1 MQTALPEENF
11 MNLRFFIDSFRF
23 FCYTEENIQKGCAV
37 LDRNIYDA
45 YLRLLHQEL
54 VPAMGC
60 TEPIAVAYAAAVAA
74 KELPCLP
81 ETVNIRVSAN
91 IIKNV
96 KSVIVPNTGGLHGL
110 EAAAAAGIIAG
121 DPDSKLLVISRVTG
135 EEQKKIAGYLETAKF
150 SVEESDSGALFDICI
165 TLSGNGHRSTCRI
178 AEDHTNIVRIEKD
191 DSVLYERQL
200 SRNQAEASPEKA
212 LLTVEQIVEFADTV
226 AISDVQAVLDRQI
239 HCNMDIARE
248 GLENNYGARIGQ
260 VLLKSRE
267 NDVITRAKAYA
278 AAASDARM
286 GGCEKPV
293 VINSGSGNQGITA
306 SVPVII
312 YAQELKA
319 SQELLYRALL
329 VSNLVTLHLKS
340 GIGPLSAY
348 CGAISAGCGAAAG
361 ITYLYGG
368 KFREIAHTIVNA
380 IAINSGVICDG
391 AKASC
396 AAKIASAVEA
406 GLLGME
412 MFRQGSQFLGGD
424 GIVTKGVENTIRNVS
439 HLASEGMRKTDAE
452 IIKIMLS

>member
-1 MQTALPEENF
+1 
-11 MNLRFFIDSFRF
+11 MNREL
-23 FCYTEENIQKGCAV
+23 
-37 LDRNIYDA
+37 YDA
-45 YLRLLHQEL
+45 YLRVLEQEL

-60 TEPIAVAYAAAVAA
+60 TEPIVVAYAAAVAA
-74 KELPCLP
+74 RQLPSLP
-81 ETVNIRVSAN
+81 ETVDIVVSSN

-110 EAAAAAGIIAG
+110 EVAAAAGVIVG
-121 DPDSKLLVISRVTG
+121 DPERKLLVISQVTKQQQ
-135 EEQKKIAGYLETAKF
+135 EQIVAYLQTAAFTVK
-150 SVEESDSGALFDICI
+150 ESDSGALFDIQI
-165 TLSGNGHRSTCRI
+165 RLRAGEHTAMCRI
-178 AEDHTNIVRIEKD
+178 AGEHTNIVRIEADGKPILD
-191 DSVLYERQL
+191 REVDAACREET
-200 SRNQAEASPEKA
+200 ADKEK
-212 LLTVEQIVEFADTV
+212 LTIEHIVVFADQV
-226 AISDVQAVLDRQI
+226 DIADVKDILDRQI
-239 HCNMDIARE
+239 DCNMAIAQE
-248 GLENNYGARIGQ
+248 GLSNAYGARIGQ
-260 VLLKSRE
+260 VLLATRE

-286 GGCEKPV
+286 GGCELPV

-306 SVPVII
+306 SLPVII
-312 YAQELKA
+312 YAQELGA
-319 SQELLYRALL
+319 SREELYRALV
-329 VSNLVTLHLKS
+329 VSNLTTLHLKC

-406 GLLGME
+406 GILGME
-412 MFRQGSQFLGGD
+412 MFRQGSQFVGGD
-424 GIVTKGVENTIRNVS
+424 GIVSKGVENTIRNVS
-439 HLASEGMRKTDAE
+439 QLASQGMRKTDAE

>member
-1 MQTALPEENF
+1 MEQ
-11 MNLRFFIDSFRF
+11 R
-23 FCYTEENIQKGCAV
+23 
-37 LDRNIYDA
+37 IYDA
-45 YLRLLHQEL
+45 YVNLLKREL

-74 KELPCLP
+74 KELGTLP
-81 ETVNIRVSAN
+81 EMVDVCVSVN

-96 KSVIVPNTGGLHGL
+96 KGVIVPNTGGLHGL

-121 DPDSKLLVISRVTG
+121 DPERKLLVISEVTG
-135 EEQKKIAGYLETAKF
+135 QQQVQISQYLNQADFT
-150 SVEESDSGALFDICI
+150 VYESDSGALFDICI
-165 TLSGNGHRSTCRI
+165 TLKAGTHQASCRI
-178 AEDHTNIVRIEKD
+178 AEEHANIVCIQRDGET
-191 DSVLYERQL
+191 VF
-200 SRNQAEASPEKA
+200 SRNFENNISETNPDKE
-212 LLTVEQIVEFADTV
+212 LLTVERIVEFADELD
-226 AISDVQAVLDRQI
+226 ISDVKDIFDRQI
-239 HCNMDIARE
+239 VCNMDIAEE
-248 GLENNYGARIGQ
+248 GLRKDYGARIGQ
-260 VLLKSRE
+260 VLLKSRK

-306 SVPVII
+306 SVPVVI
-312 YAQELKA
+312 YARELGA
-319 SQELLYRALL
+319 TEEQLYRALA

-361 ITYLYGG
+361 ISYLYGG
-368 KFREIAHTIVNA
+368 KFREVSHTVVNA
-380 IAINSGVICDG
+380 LAINSGVICDG

-406 GLLGME
+406 GIMGME
-412 MFRQGSQFLGGD
+412 MFRNGSQFYGGD
-424 GIVTKGVENTIRNVS
+424 GIVSKGVENTISNVS
-439 HLASEGMRKTDAE
+439 RVASEGMRKTDAE

>member
-1 MQTALPEENF
+1 MEKE
-11 MNLRFFIDSFRF
+11 RYS
-23 FCYTEENIQKGCAV
+23 
-37 LDRNIYDA
+37 A
-45 YLRLLHQEL
+45 YIRILEQEL

-74 KELPCLP
+74 KNLPCLP
-81 ETVNIRVSAN
+81 ETVDIRVSAN

-121 DPDSKLLVISRVTG
+121 DPEEKLLVISKVTHT
-135 EEQKKIAGYLETAKF
+135 QQAQIAAYLKTAKF
-150 SVEESDSGALFDICI
+150 TVAESDSGALFDIQI
-165 TLSGNGHRSTCRI
+165 YLSGQGHTAACRI
-178 AEDHTNIVRIEKD
+178 ADDHTNIVHIVKD
-191 DSVLYERQL
+191 GQTLLQQSLASETEDSGD
-200 SRNQAEASPEKA
+200 KD
-212 LLTVEQIVEFADTV
+212 LLNVESIVEFADTV
-226 AISDVQAVLDRQI
+226 DISDVQAVLDRQI
-239 HCNMDIARE
+239 QCNMAIAEE
-248 GLENNYGARIGQ
+248 GLTHNYGARIGQ
-260 VLLKSRE
+260 VLLKTRG
-267 NDVITRAKAYA
+267 NDIVTRAKAYA

-286 GGCEKPV
+286 GGCEMPV
-293 VINSGSGNQGITA
+293 VINSGSGNQGITTA
-306 SVPVII
+306 VPVVI
-312 YAQELKA
+312 YARELG
-319 SQELLYRALL
+319 SSDEQLYRALT
-329 VSNLVTLHLKS
+329 VANLVTLHLKS

-380 IAINSGVICDG
+380 IAICSGVICDG

-406 GLLGME
+406 GILGME

-424 GIVTKGVENTIRNVS
+424 GIVKKGVENTIDNVS
-439 HLASEGMRKTDAE
+439 RLASQGMRKTDAE

>member
-1 MQTALPEENF
+1 MQ
-11 MNLRFFIDSFRF
+11 
-23 FCYTEENIQKGCAV
+23 QQ
-37 LDRNIYDA
+37 IYDA
-45 YLRLLHQEL
+45 YVRLLEQEL

-74 KELPCLP
+74 RELPVRP
-81 ETVNIRVSAN
+81 TDVHIRVSAN

-121 DPDSKLLVISRVTG
+121 DPEKKLLVISQVTDAQRK
-135 EEQKKIAGYLETAKF
+135 EIAAFLQQATF
-150 SVEESDSGALFDICI
+150 RVEEADSGALFDIQI
-165 TLSGNGHRSTCRI
+165 TATGGGHRAVCRI
-178 AEDHTNIVRIEKD
+178 AEGHTNVVRIERDGKP
-191 DSVLYERQL
+191 VFERRL
-200 SRNQAEASPEKA
+200 EGRSENNGDKA
-212 LLTVEQIVEFADTV
+212 LLTIERIVEFADAV
-226 AISDVQAVLDRQI
+226 QLQDVQPVLERQI
-239 HCNMDIARE
+239 ACNMAIARE
-248 GLENNYGARIGQ
+248 GLEKNYGARIGQ
-260 VLLKSRE
+260 VLLNTRGA
-267 NDVITRAKAYA
+267 DVVTRAKAHA

-286 GGCEKPV
+286 GGCEMPV

-306 SVPVII
+306 SVPVVI
-312 YAQELKA
+312 YAQELGV
-319 SQELLYRALL
+319 SQEQLYRALV

-361 ITYLYGG
+361 VTYLYGG
-368 KFREIAHTIVNA
+368 KFQEIAHTVVNA

-412 MFRQGSQFLGGD
+412 MFRQGSEFLSGD
-424 GIVTKGVENTIRNVS
+424 GIVSKGVENTIRNVS
-439 HLASEGMRKTDAE
+439 RLASEGMRKTDDE
-452 IIKIMLS
+452 IIRIMLS

>member
-1 MQTALPEENF
+1 ME
-11 MNLRFFIDSFRF
+11 R
-23 FCYTEENIQKGCAV
+23 K
-37 LDRNIYDA
+37 IYDA
-45 YLRLLHQEL
+45 YVRLLEQEL

-74 KELPCLP
+74 KQLGARP
-81 ETVNIRVSAN
+81 EKVRITVSAN

-96 KSVIVPNTGGLHGL
+96 KSVIVPNTDGLHGL

-121 DPDSKLLVISRVTG
+121 DPKKKLLVISQVSD
-135 EEQKKIAGYLETAKF
+135 EQKQQIAGYLQEAEFT
-150 SVEESDSGALFDICI
+150 VEESQTGSLFDIHI
-165 TLSGNGHRSTCRI
+165 ALEGGGHRSACRI
-178 AEDHTNIVRIEKD
+178 SGSHTNIVRIED
-191 DSVLYERQL
+191 DASVLFEQTIADTETEE
-200 SRNQAEASPEKA
+200 SSDKA
-212 LLTVEQIVEFADTV
+212 LLQVERIVEFADQV
-226 AISDVQAVLDRQI
+226 CIDDIRGVLDRQI
-239 HCNMDIARE
+239 RCNMDIARE
-248 GLENNYGARIGQ
+248 GMEHNYGARIGQ
-260 VLLKSRE
+260 VLLKARGD
-267 NDVITRAKAYA
+267 DVVTRAKAMA

-306 SVPVII
+306 SVPVIV
-312 YAQELKA
+312 YARELGCT
-319 SQELLYRALL
+319 QELLYRALA

-348 CGAISAGCGAAAG
+348 CGATSAGCGAAAG

-396 AAKIASAVEA
+396 AAKIASSVEA

-424 GIVTKGVENTIRNVS
+424 GIVSKGVENTIRNVS
-439 HLASEGMRKTDAE
+439 QVASQGMRRTDSE
-452 IIKIMLS
+452 IIKIMLTKLS

>member
-1 MQTALPEENF
+1 MDQKLYTAYVRILE
-11 MNLRFFIDSFRF
+11 
-23 FCYTEENIQKGCAV
+23 
-37 LDRNIYDA
+37 
-45 YLRLLHQEL
+45 QEL

-74 KELPCLP
+74 RELPVRP
-81 ETVNIRVSAN
+81 ERVSIVVSAN

-121 DPDSKLLVISRVTG
+121 DPDKKLLVISQVTPRQQG
-135 EEQKKIAGYLETAKF
+135 EIAAYLQEADFT
-150 SVEESDSGALFDICI
+150 VEESQSGSLFDINI
-165 TLSGNGHRSTCRI
+165 ALEGGGHRSMCRI
-178 AEDHTNIVRIEKD
+178 AGEHTNIVRIEGDGGVK
-191 DSVLYERQL
+191 YERSIQT
-200 SRNQAEASPEKA
+200 SQAEIDSDKT
-212 LLTVEQIVEFADTV
+212 LLTVEDIVAFADAV
-226 AISDVQAVLDRQI
+226 DIADVKAVLDRQI
-239 HCNMDIARE
+239 TCNMDIARE
-248 GLENNYGARIGQ
+248 GLENDYGARIGQ
-260 VLLKSRE
+260 VLLKTRGD
-267 NDVITRAKAYA
+267 DVVTRAKAYA

-306 SVPVII
+306 SLPVII
-312 YAQELKA
+312 YAEELGVTEE
-319 SQELLYRALL
+319 QRYRAMV

-361 ITYLYGG
+361 VTYLYGG
-368 KFREIAHTIVNA
+368 KFREIAHTVVNA

-424 GIVTKGVENTIRNVS
+424 GIVSKGVENTIDNVS
-439 HLASEGMRKTDAE
+439 RLASEGMRKTDAE

>member
-1 MQTALPEENF
+1 M
-11 MNLRFFIDSFRF
+11 
-23 FCYTEENIQKGCAV
+23 
-37 LDRNIYDA
+37 DREIYGA
-45 YLRLLHQEL
+45 YVRLLQQEL

-60 TEPIAVAYAAAVAA
+60 TEPIAVAYAAAVAK
-74 KELPCLP
+74 KELGILP
-81 ETVNIRVSAN
+81 ETVHICVSAN

-121 DPDSKLLVISRVTG
+121 DPDSKLLVISKVTK
-135 EEQKKIAGYLETAKF
+135 EQQAQIANYLQEAAFT
-150 SVEESDSGALFDICI
+150 VEESDSGALFDICI
-165 TLSGNGHRSTCRI
+165 TLRAGEHQAVCRI
-178 AEDHTNIVRIEKD
+178 AEDHTNIVCIQRD
-191 DSVLYERQL
+191 DNTIFCRDLEH
-200 SRNQAEASPEKA
+200 ATPETSADKE
-212 LLTVEQIVEFADTV
+212 LLTVERIVEFADTV
-226 AISDVQAVLDRQI
+226 EIADVKDIFSRQI
-239 HCNMDIARE
+239 ACNMAIAEE
-248 GLENNYGARIGQ
+248 GLQNHYGARIGQ
-260 VLLKSRE
+260 VLLKTRE

-306 SVPVII
+306 SVPVVI
-312 YAQELKA
+312 YAREIGA
-319 SQELLYRALL
+319 DEETLYRALA

-368 KFREIAHTIVNA
+368 KFREVAHTVVNA

-406 GLLGME
+406 GILGME
-412 MFRQGSQFLGGD
+412 MFRQGSQFMGGD
-424 GIVTKGVENTIRNVS
+424 GIVSKGVENTISNVS
-439 HLASEGMRKTDAE
+439 RLASEGMRKTDAE

>member
-1 MQTALPEENF
+1 MEKELYSAYI
-11 MNLRFFIDSFRF
+11 R
-23 FCYTEENIQKGCAV
+23 V
-37 LDRNIYDA
+37 LE
-45 YLRLLHQEL
+45 QEL

-74 KELPCLP
+74 RELK
-81 ETVNIRVSAN
+81 VAAQKVSIVVSGN

-110 EAAAAAGIIAG
+110 EAAAAAGIVAG
-121 DPDSKLLVISRVTG
+121 DPDKKLLVISGVTAD
-135 EEQKKIAGYLETAKF
+135 QQAQIAAYLKQAEF
-150 SVEESDSGALFDICI
+150 VVEESRSGALFDIQI
-165 TLSGNGHRSTCRI
+165 TLEGEGHKAMCRI
-178 AEDHTNIVRIEKD
+178 TGEHTNIVCIEGDGNTVFRREYSSDGEEESGDKD
-191 DSVLYERQL
+191 
-200 SRNQAEASPEKA
+200 
-212 LLTVEQIVEFADTV
+212 LLTVENIVTFADEV
-226 AISDVQAVLDRQI
+226 AIDDVRPVLDRQI
-239 HCNMDIARE
+239 ACNMAIALE
-248 GLENNYGARIGQ
+248 GLENDYGARIGQ
-260 VLLKSRE
+260 VLLKTRGE
-267 NDVITRAKAYA
+267 DVVTRAKAWA

-312 YAQELKA
+312 YAKELGA
-319 SQELLYRALL
+319 SEEQLYRALV
-329 VSNLVTLHLKS
+329 VSNLITLHLKS

-368 KFREIAHTIVNA
+368 KFRQIAHTVVNA

-406 GLLGME
+406 GILGME
-412 MFRQGSQFLGGD
+412 MFRQGSQFYGGD
-424 GIVTKGVENTIRNVS
+424 GIVSKGVENTIDNVS
-439 HLASEGMRKTDAE
+439 RLASQGMRKTDSE
-452 IIKIMLS
+452 IIKIMLK

>member
-1 MQTALPEENF
+1 MKKELYQ
-11 MNLRFFIDSFRF
+11 
-23 FCYTEENIQKGCAV
+23 
-37 LDRNIYDA
+37 A
-45 YLRLLHQEL
+45 YVRLLEQEL

-74 KELPCLP
+74 EQLPVLP
-81 ETVNIRVSAN
+81 ESVTIVVSSN

-121 DPDSKLLVISRVTG
+121 DPAEKLLVISQVTR
-135 EEQKKIAGYLETAKF
+135 EQQTRIAAYLKEAAF
-150 SVEESDSGALFDICI
+150 SVRESQSGALFDIHI
-165 TLSGNGHRSTCRI
+165 LLEGGGHQASCRI
-178 AEDHTNIVRIEKD
+178 AGEHTNIVHISADGQTVLEKTSEEARGESAEKNLL
-191 DSVLYERQL
+191 SVED
-200 SRNQAEASPEKA
+200 
-212 LLTVEQIVEFADTV
+212 IVAFADGV
-226 AISDVQAVLDRQI
+226 EIEDVQAILDRQI
-239 HCNMDIARE
+239 DCNMAIARE
-248 GLENNYGARIGQ
+248 GLANSYGARIGQ
-260 VLLKSRE
+260 VLLNTRGD
-267 NDVITRAKAYA
+267 DVVTRARAYA

-286 GGCEKPV
+286 GGCEMPV

-306 SVPVII
+306 SVPVVV
-312 YAQELKA
+312 YAEELGV
-319 SQELLYRALL
+319 SRELLYRGLV

-406 GLLGME
+406 GILGME

-424 GIVTKGVENTIRNVS
+424 GIVSKGVENTIGNVS
-439 HLASEGMRKTDAE
+439 RLASEGMRKTDAE

>member
-1 MQTALPEENF
+1 MEMETYNAYI
-11 MNLRFFIDSFRF
+11 R
-23 FCYTEENIQKGCAV
+23 V
-37 LDRNIYDA
+37 LT
-45 YLRLLHQEL
+45 QEL

-60 TEPIAVAYAAAVAA
+60 TEPIAVAYAAAVA
-74 KELPCLP
+74 KRELCCIPDKV
-81 ETVNIRVSAN
+81 EIVVSGN

-121 DPDSKLLVISRVTG
+121 DPDKKLLVISCVTQQ
-135 EEQKKIAGYLETAKF
+135 EQQRIASYLQEAAFT
-150 SVEESDSGALFDICI
+150 VEESDSGALFDIHI
-165 TLSGNGHRSTCRI
+165 MLWSGERKASCRI
-178 AEDHTNIVRIEKD
+178 TGEHTNIVHIEND
-191 DSVLYERQL
+191 GQTVFEREVPMEEGEDN
-200 SRNQAEASPEKA
+200 SDKR
-212 LLTVEQIVEFADTV
+212 LLTVENIVAFADCV
-226 AISDVQAVLDRQI
+226 NIEDVKPILDRQI
-239 HCNMDIARE
+239 KCNMDIARE

-260 VLLKSRE
+260 VLLKTRGD
-267 NDVITRAKAYA
+267 DVVTRAKAWA

-312 YAQELKA
+312 YAKELGA
-319 SQELLYRALL
+319 SEEMLYRALT
-329 VSNLVTLHLKS
+329 VSNLITLHLKT

-361 ITYLYGG
+361 VTYLYGG
-368 KFREIAHTIVNA
+368 KFREIAHTVVNA

-412 MFRQGSQFLGGD
+412 MFRQGSQFYGGD
-424 GIVTKGVENTIRNVS
+424 GIVSKGVENTIDNVS
-439 HLASEGMRKTDAE
+439 RLASQGMRKTDAE
-452 IIKIMLS
+452 IIKIMLK